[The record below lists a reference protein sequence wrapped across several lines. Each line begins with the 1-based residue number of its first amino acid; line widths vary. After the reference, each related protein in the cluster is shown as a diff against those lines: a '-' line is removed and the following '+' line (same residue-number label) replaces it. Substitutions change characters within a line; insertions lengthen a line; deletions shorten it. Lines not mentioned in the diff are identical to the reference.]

1 MMRVTRAAPAAQ
13 PVLGRRG
20 QPAAGLDHFVRS
32 LIPDRQRVLVH
43 RSRRRDAQDG
53 RRRRRGPSLV
63 DLESR
68 EPLDDRGMIRHA
80 RSVANVAYAAS
91 NGRAPQHHV
100 APVHHSTANAAI
112 RVNTPVVR
120 RYRGSSK
127 VRGVSWPPFGRTPW
141 RRPRHVEEVR
151 VPLTVVPRPVQR
163 GSLALALLAL
173 LALVIPAGVFAVKPG
188 TPPVTIQ
195 ILNVS
200 DWHGQIDPTGNP
212 PTIGGAWSIADR
224 WAEDRLEHPTLTLTA
239 GDDFGATPP
248 LSSFFNEVPAVLVQR
263 MMGMQVGTFGNHNFD
278 RGIAHLQQMIDL
290 AGAPTDADHPG
301 TPFRYVAANLANLNA
316 NLTGVE
322 PFAFFSVGGAKVA
335 VIGIVNEEAPTLVS
349 PGAFGTIAITNGAA
363 AANHWAAKARKAG
376 ANAVIVITHKGVR
389 GTDLEGKAFGE
400 LVDFA
405 NDVDSDLIDVIIGDH
420 TDVKYS
426 ETIDG
431 ILVHENKS
439 KGVTYAKTLL
449 NVQPGKGGGVTGK
462 SMTFVDPPTAPFLTA
477 PQLVAAECPAGA
489 GVPDRYC
496 DADILARLSSTRVE
510 LAVQLDV
517 KVATATATF
526 PRGSN
531 LERREEVAVGNLTAE
546 GMKWFEGTDFAL
558 MNSGGIRAPLPSP
571 YVPLNPAFVRPP
583 AAAPWDLVLG
593 DIYSVLPFTN
603 TVLKRTVTGAQLW
616 SALENGVNRIQADGT
631 GTDGRFPQI
640 AGFRFKFDYARPT
653 GCSGTSG
660 AADWVCVPSRVY
672 EVTKADGTPIPKD
685 GTVFTIAIPSFVNQ
699 GGDSYRMFNDGDTG
713 SNELLDAAVMQAYF
727 AFLGGGAFP
736 ALTPTTDG
744 RIQKCSGC
752 APPPAP

>member
-1 MMRVTRAAPAAQ
+1 MPQSAMPRPA
-13 PVLGRRG
+13 
-20 QPAAGLDHFVRS
+20 
-32 LIPDRQRVLVH
+32 
-43 RSRRRDAQDG
+43 
-53 RRRRRGPSLV
+53 RRGP
-63 DLESR
+63 
-68 EPLDDRGMIRHA
+68 
-80 RSVANVAYAAS
+80 
-91 NGRAPQHHV
+91 
-100 APVHHSTANAAI
+100 
-112 RVNTPVVR
+112 
-120 RYRGSSK
+120 
-127 VRGVSWPPFGRTPW
+127 F
-141 RRPRHVEEVR
+141 
-151 VPLTVVPRPVQR
+151 
-163 GSLALALLAL
+163 ALALVALMALA
-173 LALVIPAGVFAVKPG
+173 IPAGVLAVKPG
-188 TPPVTIQ
+188 APPVTIQ

-224 WAEDRLEHPTLTLTA
+224 WVEDRLAYPTLTLTA

-301 TPFRYVAANLANLNA
+301 TPYRYVAANLANLEA
-316 NLTGVE
+316 NLSGVE
-322 PFAFFSVGGAKVA
+322 PFAFFKVGGAKVA

-349 PGAFGTIAITNGAA
+349 PGAFGTIAITDGVE
-363 AANHWAAKARKAG
+363 AANHWAAKARNAG
-376 ANAVIVITHKGVR
+376 ANAVVVITHKGVR
-389 GTDLEGKAFGE
+389 GTDLDNQPFGE
-400 LVDFA
+400 LIDFA
-405 NDVDSDLIDVIIGDH
+405 NGVDSDLIDVIIGDH
-420 TDVKYS
+420 TDVKFS
-426 ETIDG
+426 GTIND
-431 ILVHENKS
+431 ILVHENRS

-449 NVQPGKGGGVTGK
+449 NVQPGKGGGVLSK
-462 SMTFVDPPTAPFLTA
+462 SMTFVDPPTAPVLTPA
-477 PQLVAAECPAGA
+477 QLVAADCPAGM

-496 DADILARLSSTRVE
+496 DAAILSALSTTRVE

-531 LERREEVAVGNLTAE
+531 LERREEVAIGNLTAE

-571 YVPLNPAFVRPP
+571 YLPLNPAFVRPP
-583 AAAPWDLVLG
+583 ASAPWDLVLG

-616 SALENGVNRIQADGT
+616 SALENGVRGIQADGT

-640 AGFRFKFDYARPT
+640 AGFRFKFDYAKPT

-660 AADWVCVPSRVY
+660 AANWVCVPSRVY
-672 EVTKADGTPIPKD
+672 EVTKSDGTPIPRD
-685 GTVFTIAIPSFVNQ
+685 GTVYTIAIPSFVNQ
-699 GGDSYRMFNDGDTG
+699 GGDSYRMFNDGNTG

-727 AFLGGGAFP
+727 DFLGGAGFP
-736 ALTPTTDG
+736 ALTPTVDG
-744 RIQKCSGC
+744 RIFKCSGC
-752 APPPAP
+752 APAP